1 MKAFWL
7 SFVPLFVAVDAIG
20 VLPMFMSL
28 SQDVDRS
35 RVRRIV
41 IQSVITALAVA
52 LLFMAI
58 GTALLHLLG
67 ITLSDFM
74 IAGGILLFVISMS
87 DLLSHEKS
95 QRRVDPDSLGAV
107 PLGVPL
113 MAGPALLTT
122 SVLLTKVHGFPVTVI
137 AVAANIFLAG
147 VLFRSAGSVQKI
159 LGKTG
164 EKIVS
169 KIASL
174 LLAAYAVMMVRK
186 GIELFISGRIPG
198 YDVIERVL
206 R

>member
-28 SQDVDRS
+28 SQGIDPG
-35 RVRRIV
+35 RVRRV
-41 IQSVITALAVA
+41 VVQSVITAMAVA
-52 LLFMAI
+52 LIFMAV

-67 ITLSDFM
+67 ITISDFM

-113 MAGPALLTT
+113 LAGPALLTT

-137 AVAANIFLAG
+137 AVVVNILLAG
-147 VLFRSAGSVQKI
+147 VLFHFAGSVQKI

-186 GIELFISGRIPG
+186 GIELFLS
-198 YDVIERVL
+198 
-206 R
+206 

>member
-28 SQDVDRS
+28 SQGIDPV
-35 RVRRIV
+35 RVRRV
-41 IQSVITALAVA
+41 VFQSVITAMAVA
-52 LLFMAI
+52 LLFMAV
-58 GTALLHLLG
+58 GTALLKLLG
-67 ITLSDFM
+67 ITLADFM

-87 DLLSHEKS
+87 DLLSHEKT
-95 QRRVDPDSLGAV
+95 QRRVDSDSLGAV

-113 MAGPALLTT
+113 LAGPALLTT

-137 AVAANIFLAG
+137 AVVVNILLAG
-147 VLFRSAGSVQKI
+147 VLFRFAGSVQRI

-174 LLAAYAVMMVRK
+174 LLAAYAVMMVRR
-186 GIELFISGRIPG
+186 GIELFIS
-198 YDVIERVL
+198 
-206 R
+206 

>member
-28 SQDVDRS
+28 SQGIDSS
-35 RVRRIV
+35 RVRRV
-41 IQSVITALAVA
+41 VVQSVITAMAVA
-52 LLFMAI
+52 LLFMAV

-95 QRRVDPDSLGAV
+95 QRRVDSDSLGAV

-113 MAGPALLTT
+113 LAGPALLTT
-122 SVLLTKVHGFPVTVI
+122 SVLLTKVHGFPVTLI
-137 AVAANIFLAG
+137 AVAVNILLAG
-147 VLFRSAGSVQKI
+147 VLFRFAGSVQRV

-174 LLAAYAVMMVRK
+174 LLAAYAVMMVRR
-186 GIELFISGRIPG
+186 GIEIFLM
-198 YDVIERVL
+198 
-206 R
+206 

>member
-28 SQDVDRS
+28 SQGIDPGH
-35 RVRRIV
+35 VRRVV

-52 LLFMAI
+52 LLFMAV

-113 MAGPALLTT
+113 LAGPALLTT
-122 SVLLTKVHGFPVTVI
+122 SMLLTKVHGYPVTVI
-137 AVAANIFLAG
+137 AVAVNILLAG
-147 VLFRSAGSVQKI
+147 VLFRFAGSVQRI

-174 LLAAYAVMMVRK
+174 LLAAYAVMMVRR
-186 GIELFISGRIPG
+186 GVELFFS
-198 YDVIERVL
+198 
-206 R
+206 

>member
-1 MKAFWL
+1 VAFNVELNMKAFWL

-28 SQDVDRS
+28 SQGIDPA
-35 RVRRIV
+35 RVRRV
-41 IQSVITALAVA
+41 VFQSVITALAVA
-52 LLFMAI
+52 LFFMAI

-113 MAGPALLTT
+113 LAGPALLTT

-137 AVAANIFLAG
+137 AVAVNILLAG
-147 VLFRSAGSVQKI
+147 VLFRFASSVQRI

-186 GIELFISGRIPG
+186 GIELF
-198 YDVIERVL
+198 L
-206 R
+206 L

>member
-28 SQDVDRS
+28 SQGIDPA
-35 RVRRIV
+35 RVRRV
-41 IQSVITALAVA
+41 VFQSVITALAVA

-113 MAGPALLTT
+113 LAGPALLTT

-137 AVAANIFLAG
+137 AVAINILLAG
-147 VLFRSAGSVQKI
+147 VLFRFAGSVQRI

-186 GIELFISGRIPG
+186 GIELF
-198 YDVIERVL
+198 L
-206 R
+206 L

>member
-28 SQDVDRS
+28 SQGIDPS
-35 RVRRIV
+35 RVRRVV

-52 LLFMAI
+52 LIFVAV
-58 GTALLHLLG
+58 GTALLNLLG

-95 QRRVDPDSLGAV
+95 QRQVDPDSLGAV

-113 MAGPALLTT
+113 LAGPALLTT
-122 SVLLTKVHGFPVTVI
+122 SVLLTKVHGFVVTVI
-137 AVAANIFLAG
+137 AVAVNILLAG
-147 VLFRSAGSVQKI
+147 VLFRFAGSVQRI

-174 LLAAYAVMMVRK
+174 LLAAYAVMMVRR
-186 GIELFISGRIPG
+186 GIELFFF
-198 YDVIERVL
+198 
-206 R
+206 